1 MDNEIQA
8 DRPELPQEGQEFKG
22 KSLEDAVSYA
32 EHILKTPREEFNYEI
47 VAEKTKLFGI
57 KSKEIVIR
65 VWPKRPPTEDK
76 VGIFLEEF
84 KKVFPLELTYQLRKK
99 NEILFVIFSGEDKH
113 MLLRKEGSLLLAL
126 QHVLNKISDQKVQV
140 DCDFFR
146 KKKERKL
153 WEYAQQIARQVQDT
167 GRNEVLDLMNPYE
180 RRIIHLAANQVNG
193 ITTES
198 LGDGFLKRVKIYPVP
213 KPSRQADGR

>member
-1 MDNEIQA
+1 METDQKP
-8 DRPELPQEGQEFKG
+8 DKPELTEEGQEFKG

-32 EHILKTPREEFNYEI
+32 EHVLKTPREEFNYEI

-65 VWPKRPPTEDK
+65 VWPKKAPAEDK
-76 VGIFLEEF
+76 VGVFLENLM
-84 KKVFPLELTYQLRKK
+84 KVLPLELTYQLRQK
-99 NEILFVIFSGEDKH
+99 NDILFVIFSGEDKS
-113 MLLRKEGSLLLAL
+113 MLLRKEGALLLAL
-126 QHVLNKISDQKVQV
+126 QHVLNKLSDQKVQV

-146 KKKERKL
+146 KKKEKKL
-153 WEYAQQIARQVQDT
+153 WDYAQQVARQVQGS

-198 LGDGFLKRVKIYPVP
+198 LGDGFLKRVKIYPAN
-213 KPSRQADGR
+213 KPSR

>member
-1 MDNEIQA
+1 METEQKSDK
-8 DRPELPQEGQEFKG
+8 PELTEDGQEFKG

-32 EHILKTPREEFNYEI
+32 EHVLKTPREEFNYEI
-47 VAEKTKLFGI
+47 VAEKTRLFGI

-65 VWPKRPPTEDK
+65 VWPKRAAGGDK
-76 VGIFLEEF
+76 VEVFLESL
-84 KKVFPLELTYQLRKK
+84 KKVFPLELSFQLRRKSD
-99 NEILFVIFSGEDKH
+99 ILFVIFSGEDKSL
-113 MLLRKEGSLLLAL
+113 LLRKEGALLLAL

-146 KKKERKL
+146 KKKEKKL
-153 WEYAQQIARQVQDT
+153 WEYAQQVARQVQGS

-193 ITTES
+193 VTTES
-198 LGDGFLKRVKIYPVP
+198 LGDGFLKRVKIFPVNKSP
-213 KPSRQADGR
+213 R

>member
-1 MDNEIQA
+1 MDRDQQS
-8 DRPELPQEGQEFKG
+8 DKPELAKEGQEFKG

-47 VAEKTKLFGI
+47 VAEKTKLFGL

-65 VWPKRPPTEDK
+65 VWPKQAPAEDK
-76 VGIFLEEF
+76 VGIFLEDL
-84 KKVFPLELTYQLRKK
+84 KKVFPLELTYQLRRK
-99 NEILFVIFSGEDKH
+99 NDILFIIFSGEDKH

-126 QHVLNKISDQKVQV
+126 QHILNKLSDQKVQV

-146 KKKERKL
+146 KKKEKKL
-153 WEYAQQIARQVQDT
+153 WEYAQQVARQVQDT

-180 RRIIHLAANQVNG
+180 RRIIHLAVNQVNG

-198 LGDGFLKRVKIYPVP
+198 LGDGFLKRVKIYPVN
-213 KPSRQADGR
+213 KPSR

>member
-1 MDNEIQA
+1 MDREQQP
-8 DRPELPQEGQEFKG
+8 DKPELSQEGQEFKG

-57 KSKEIVIR
+57 KCKEIVIR
-65 VWPKRPPTEDK
+65 VWPKKAPEQDK
-76 VGIFLEEF
+76 VGQFLEGLM
-84 KKVFPLELTYQLRKK
+84 KVFPLELTYQLGKK
-99 NEILFVIFSGEDKH
+99 NDILFVIFSGEDRH
-113 MLLRKEGSLLLAL
+113 MLLRQEGSLLLAL
-126 QHVLNKISDQKVQV
+126 QHVLNKLSDQKVQV

-146 KKKERKL
+146 KKKEKKL
-153 WEYAQQIARQVQDT
+153 WEYAQQVARQVQNT
-167 GRNEVLDLMNPYE
+167 GRNETLDLMNPYE

-198 LGDGFLKRVKIYPVP
+198 LGDGFLKRVKICPAE
-213 KPSRQADGR
+213 KPSR